1 MKENKNMIQTAFKDG
16 KSVVIY
22 ADHRELG
29 SKVASILKKH
39 CDLREQQL
47 DVPDYLLSDRVACER
62 KTAKDF
68 VASIMDQR
76 LFAQLSNMKQFPS
89 PVLLIE
95 GEEVFDTGINMH
107 PNAIRGALAS
117 IIVDYSIP
125 IIWTKTPLESAQMLY
140 TIAKRE
146 QLQEKRSIAIRGKR
160 PTKST
165 NQEQEFLVSGLPGVS
180 TVKGKNLL
188 KHFLTPEKIFAANEK
203 QLQQVEGIGEGMAK
217 RIRQLLSK
225 KYEKSIL
232 ED

>member
-1 MKENKNMIQTAFKDG
+1 MIQRAFKKG
-16 KSVVIY
+16 LNIVIY

-29 SKVASILKKH
+29 SKVAMILKKH

-47 DVPDYLLSDRVACER
+47 EVADYILSDRVACER
-62 KTAKDF
+62 KTARDF
-68 VASIMDQR
+68 VTSIMDQR
-76 LFAQLSNMKQFPS
+76 LFSQLSNMKQFPS
-89 PVLLIE
+89 PLLLLE
-95 GEEVFDTGINMH
+95 GDEVFDTGINMH

-146 QLQEKRSIAIRGKR
+146 QMQEKRSIAIRGKR
-160 PTKST
+160 PTKSE
-165 NQEQEFLVSGLPGVS
+165 NQEQEFLVSGLPGIS
-180 TVKGKNLL
+180 SIKAKNIL
-188 KHFLTPEKIFAANEK
+188 KYFGTPEKLFAANEK

-217 RIRQLLSK
+217 RIRKLLTK